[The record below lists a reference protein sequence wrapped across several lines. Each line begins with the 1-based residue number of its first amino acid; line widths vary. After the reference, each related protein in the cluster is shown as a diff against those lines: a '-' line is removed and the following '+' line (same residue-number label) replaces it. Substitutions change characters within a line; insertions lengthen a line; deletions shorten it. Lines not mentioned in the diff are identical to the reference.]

1 MTGIVQA
8 SYDLNH
14 GPAWAGMVA
23 DDQLANI
30 ISKLN
35 TDAGTIAYGKGVV
48 ADGEGGAKL
57 PATGATAANFVGVA
71 VRELNRAY
79 TASDIFGAVVKK
91 DFSVMTVGVIWVKV
105 LEAVVAR
112 DPAFLRIGSTGTGD
126 FCKTAGSAATES
138 IAIPG
143 AKFLTSA
150 SAGGLAKVS
159 FVVGG

>member
-8 SYDLNH
+8 SYNLNH
-14 GPAWAGMVA
+14 DALFAGMVV

-30 ISKLN
+30 IGKLN
-35 TDAGTIAYGKGVV
+35 TDVATIPYGKGVV

-57 PATGATAANFVGVA
+57 PATGAVAANFVGVV

-79 TASDIFGAVVKK
+79 AVGDTFGAVVKK
-91 DFSVMTVGVIWVKV
+91 DMSVGTVGVFAVKV
-105 LEAVVAR
+105 LEAVNAR
-112 DPAFLRIGSTGTGD
+112 DPAFLRIGSTGPGD
-126 FCKTAGSAATES
+126 FCKSAGSAATES

-150 SAGGLAKVS
+150 SAGGLAKIS

>member
-8 SYDLNH
+8 SYGLNH
-14 GPAWAGMVA
+14 DAAFVGMVA

-30 ISKLN
+30 VSKLN
-35 TDAGTIAYGKGVV
+35 TDAAIIPYGKGVV

-57 PATGATAANFVGVA
+57 PATGAVAANFVGVS
-71 VRELNRAY
+71 VRELNRSY
-79 TASDIFGAVVKK
+79 TANDAFGAIVKK

-112 DPAFLRIGSTGTGD
+112 DPAFLRIGATNPGD
-126 FCKTAGSAATES
+126 FCKTAGTGATES

-150 SAGGLAKVS
+150 ASGGLAKVS